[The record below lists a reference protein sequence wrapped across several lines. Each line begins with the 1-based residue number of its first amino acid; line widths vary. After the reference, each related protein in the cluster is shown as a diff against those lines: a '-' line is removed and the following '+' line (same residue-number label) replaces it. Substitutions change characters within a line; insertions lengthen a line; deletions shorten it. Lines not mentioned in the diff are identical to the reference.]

1 MPSKHL
7 CTITTN
13 SFQKRYWRRQFS
25 HCFPLQ
31 GWGKQNLKTAEFFQK
46 EPNTKYSYVFSL
58 PTLKINLPFPYE
70 RSPSACTRLAG
81 AALHVRTL
89 CYTLQSTEQLLPYEQ
104 CCKRTLQWTPP
115 HTACMAIQIRWH
127 IFLLWLLSFGIE
139 SISAISR
146 WNNRNSTFHV
156 YSYWSIHSHW
166 FQIKTFTRIL
176 SIDI

>member
-89 CYTLQSTEQLLPYEQ
+89 CYTLQSTKQLLPYEQ
-104 CCKRTLQWTPP
+104 CCKRTLQWTSTSHSLHGHPDTVADISSLFQSLRARKHFSNFKVEQQELHFP
-115 HTACMAIQIRWH
+115 CIQ
-127 IFLLWLLSFGIE
+127 LLK
-139 SISAISR
+139 
-146 WNNRNSTFHV
+146 H
-156 YSYWSIHSHW
+156 
-166 FQIKTFTRIL
+166 TFTLIPN
-176 SIDI
+176 